1 MQNNFDEFQKIGEEY
16 NQNKISEEEFIQ
28 KLTSIN
34 ELIKNNITNSDYL
47 KNIFKILKCNTS

>member
-34 ELIKNNITNSDYL
+34 ELIKNNKTNSDYL
-47 KNIFKILKCNTS
+47 KNIFKILKE